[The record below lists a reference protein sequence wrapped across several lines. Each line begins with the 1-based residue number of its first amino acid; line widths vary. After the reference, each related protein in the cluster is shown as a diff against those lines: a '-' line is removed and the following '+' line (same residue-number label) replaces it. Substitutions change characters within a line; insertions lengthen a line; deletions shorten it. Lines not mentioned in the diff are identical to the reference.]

1 METIV
6 RTRKVG
12 GSLTVTLPKEIVK
25 EEAIQEGE
33 LVKIQV
39 KKARRDYF
47 GAAKGIGPF
56 TKEDELDTHE

>member
-1 METIV
+1 MESIV

-25 EEAIQEGE
+25 EEALQEGE
-33 LVKIQV
+33 LVTINV
-39 KKARRDYF
+39 KKAKKSYF

-56 TKEDELDTHE
+56 TKEDELNTHE

>member
-1 METIV
+1 MESIV

-25 EEAIQEGE
+25 EEALQEGE
-33 LVKIQV
+33 LVTINV
-39 KKARRDYF
+39 KKAKKCYF

-56 TKEDELDTHE
+56 TKEDELNTHE